1 MKQVTFPFDDYPSSQ
16 PDIEF
21 DAELERQLV
30 EWMAQAIVSVSQSI
44 EDYEHDQP

>member
-30 EWMAQAIVSVSQSI
+30 DGSSHRVRVSV
-44 EDYEHDQP
+44 H